1 MDEYGQEEGGYGG
14 ERFFS
19 DLNTRLR
26 DLEEKQ
32 RLLRDKIVL
41 VTKSLIGERDKSSS
55 EIINLRKE
63 VESLKMDNERMKAIL
78 ARVAEIVEKSARR
91 EDLMILQRQFDLFR
105 E

>member
-1 MDEYGQEEGGYGG
+1 MAENYSQEGG

-32 RLLRDKIVL
+32 RLLRDKML
-41 VTKSLIGERDKSSS
+41 LIGDSFVRERDKQFSQVQ
-55 EIINLRKE
+55 ELKKTVENLTLE
-63 VESLKMDNERMKAIL
+63 VGKLRDAVVRM
-78 ARVAEIVEKSARR
+78 REMGDKSARK

-105 E
+105 ED

>member
-1 MDEYGQEEGGYGG
+1 MVGETEQQSYG

-32 RLLRDKIVL
+32 RLLRDKMLL
-41 VTKSLIGERDKSSS
+41 VTKGFVREREKNFKEVQDFRRDIEKLKMENERFKEIFLRIGEAVDRAA
-55 EIINLRKE
+55 RKE
-63 VESLKMDNERMKAIL
+63 
-78 ARVAEIVEKSARR
+78 
-91 EDLMILQRQFDLFR
+91 DLTILQRQFDLFR

>member
-1 MDEYGQEEGGYGG
+1 MVAEYGSDDSG

-41 VTKSLIGERDKSSS
+41 VTKSLINERGKSFD
-55 EIINLRKE
+55 EIQDLKKE
-63 VESLKMDNERMKAIL
+63 VSILKVDNERVKEIL
-78 ARVAEIVEKSARR
+78 SRVAEMVDKSARK
-91 EDLMILQRQFDLFR
+91 EDVMILQRQFDIFR
-105 E
+105 ED